1 MKRVGKPVFFIVAL
15 LILVF
20 TYVSLFGVHG
30 QNGDNTITYIKGASD
45 IRWGIDINGGVE
57 ATFSPDTE
65 GVKATEDQLNSARAI
80 IELRMVNQNITDYEL
95 YVDYNQDHI
104 IVRFPWKNDETSF
117 DPESA
122 IEELSATAMLTFRE
136 GNEYATQETDADG
149 NPVYKTPTGNR
160 ICPRKGDGYA
170 VVRLCGI
177 VYCGHIFM
185 DTNRNVFSTGI
196 LHNVF
201 HFSLLDTTRI
211 GITDDCAASKL
222 NIQACAENE
231 IKNNTNRYNSQ
242 RNPKEDLFSFAKFDM
257 ICSHFAA
264 PPYNHLLRKHLNP
277 ETDFSIKREAPT
289 PIMKLPMLPTSNV

>member
-104 IVRFPWKNDETSF
+104 IVRFPWKMMRQVLIPN
-117 DPESA
+117 
-122 IEELSATAMLTFRE
+122 LQL
-136 GNEYATQETDADG
+136 
-149 NPVYKTPTGNR
+149 
-160 ICPRKGDGYA
+160 
-170 VVRLCGI
+170 
-177 VYCGHIFM
+177 
-185 DTNRNVFSTGI
+185 
-196 LHNVF
+196 
-201 HFSLLDTTRI
+201 
-211 GITDDCAASKL
+211 
-222 NIQACAENE
+222 
-231 IKNNTNRYNSQ
+231 KNFLQ
-242 RNPKEDLFSFAKFDM
+242 RQ
-257 ICSHFAA
+257 C
-264 PPYNHLLRKHLNP
+264 
-277 ETDFSIKREAPT
+277 
-289 PIMKLPMLPTSNV
+289 